1 MKLISIETTEN
12 KGKTET
18 ERLEPESIEK
28 LSSDVSEQHRR
39 VSVKTQKKLLSDF
52 ARSLGRERS
61 PKKTADRSTTIQRQE
76 YHEHSKFY
84 NQKENKTHLCS
95 TPDVIIAD

>member
-39 VSVKTQKKLLSDF
+39 VKIKTQKKLLSDF
-52 ARSLGRERS
+52 AKSLGRERS
-61 PKKTADRSTTIQRQE
+61 PKKPQTVRPLFRDKNTTNTQIFII
-76 YHEHSKFY
+76 K
-84 NQKENKTHLCS
+84 KKTKHTFVALLM
-95 TPDVIIAD
+95 